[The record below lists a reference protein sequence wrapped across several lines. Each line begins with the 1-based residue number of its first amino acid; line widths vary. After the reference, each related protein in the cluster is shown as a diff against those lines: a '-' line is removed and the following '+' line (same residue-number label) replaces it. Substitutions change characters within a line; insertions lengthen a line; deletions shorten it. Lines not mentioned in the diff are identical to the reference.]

1 MPVRLLIAGFI
12 QRSDGD
18 SVECQLPETRPP
30 TGISAQKSQD
40 FVDVVVVAVE
50 TEDKA
55 AGVQKSSL
63 VCFDGDTWSVTL
75 GCAVGLGVR
84 VGLPETR

>member
-1 MPVRLLIAGFI
+1 MPVRLLIAGLI
-12 QRSDGD
+12 QKSDGD

-30 TGISAQKSQD
+30 TGISAQKCQD
-40 FVDVVVVAVE
+40 LVDVVVAVE
-50 TEDKA
+50 MEDKA
-55 AGVQKSSL
+55 AGVHKSSL

-75 GCAVGLGVR
+75 GCAVGLGAR

>member
-1 MPVRLLIAGFI
+1 MER
-12 QRSDGD
+12 
-18 SVECQLPETRPP
+18 QLPETRPP
-30 TGISAQKSQD
+30 TGVSAQKSQD

-75 GCAVGLGVR
+75 GCAVRPRGESWTVVPRTPDDPTQEFCLALGIS
-84 VGLPETR
+84 